1 MKYQIWDKISD
12 VITPTMEVFAPEQW
26 KERYPA
32 ANIDG
37 IDLVIAAGNINGAFC
52 QEYTSFISFYENEVD
67 FSQCTARQECI
78 DLINEFEIQRQ
89 QDMIQQAQEAANV
102 PSAEE
107 RIAAALEAQVM
118 MSLSDSEEAL

>member
-12 VITPTMEVFAPEQW
+12 VITPTMEVFTPVQW
-26 KERYPA
+26 AERYPA

-52 QEYTSFISFYENEVD
+52 QEYTSFISFYENDVD
-67 FSQCTARQECI
+67 FSQCETRQECI

-89 QDMIQQAQEAANV
+89 QAMNQQAQEAANT
-102 PSAEE
+102 PSTDE

-118 MSLSDSEEAL
+118 MSLSDSEEV

>member
-1 MKYQIWDKISD
+1 MRYQIWDKMSD
-12 VITPTMEVFAPEQW
+12 VITPTMEVFTPEQW
-26 KERYPA
+26 TERYPA

-67 FSQCTARQECI
+67 FSQCTTRQECI

-89 QDMIQQAQEAANV
+89 QDMIKQAQEAANV

-118 MSLSDSEEAL
+118 MAMDDTITE